1 MLSLLNDMS
10 KRLRSA
16 LLFIFLFSS
25 FHIFHSGFPYVFGAD
40 AGKEAPDF
48 TLNDLGGKSYSL
60 STLKGKGV
68 IHLIFTAVW
77 CAPCK
82 GEMAK
87 LNDAYERLQPEGY
100 IVLAIGVQTRQTPER
115 LKEFMQ
121 KENIMFPVLYDASGK
136 IVESY
141 DAQLPTSIIIDR
153 KGIIRHVWT
162 FVPAGFD
169 EVIEKLLKE

>member
-1 MLSLLNDMS
+1 M
-10 KRLRSA
+10 
-16 LLFIFLFSS
+16 
-25 FHIFHSGFPYVFGAD
+25 FGAE

-48 TLNDLGGKSYSL
+48 TLNDLNGKSHSL
-60 STLKGKGV
+60 SALKGKGV

-87 LNDAYERLQPEGY
+87 LGDAYERLQSEGY

-115 LKEFMQ
+115 LKEFVQ
-121 KENIMFPVLYDASGK
+121 KENVRFPVLYDASGK
-136 IVESY
+136 TVESY

-153 KGIIRHVWT
+153 KGVIRHVWT
-162 FVPAGFD
+162 FVPADFD
-169 EVIEKLLKE
+169 EAIAKLLKE